1 VPDRVCETAMDTIR
15 YSISFPYKW
24 EFIVLVVPD
33 EETWEKSPM
42 SPLYPSDASFGLKIA
57 PFGCEVA
64 Y

>member
-1 VPDRVCETAMDTIR
+1 MDTIR